1 MSSSTNEGCP
11 ATRWP
16 RLAFNCAVFVLALA
30 VAFPLLA
37 GRGPARAAA
46 AASSFNFNW
55 AQAPTAPLAW
65 TPGQVNDWD
74 LVSNIDG
81 PTDNNG
87 TMQAGHG
94 ADCSAPPA
102 THTVVS
108 LADSTFICKNHMMT
122 AVNGGGDAYATY
134 GAIYFAPAQLADWS
148 QGQATVSWKV
158 STQRLSTRDW
168 WQVNLTPFAQNMALP
183 LTGDLPAY
191 QGQPASG
198 LELRLDNGSCAQGN
212 IGTILRVSTIS
223 GSQAKEITQGYP
235 CLEDAVSASAA
246 TRSQFQIEVSSGHLK
261 VFMPGTNLVSF
272 DGPLNLGFNQAVVQ
286 FSHHSYNPLKGA
298 DVNAAGAAVGPNTFH
313 WSDVAISPATP
324 FTMLRPQQPFSLHE
338 GQNPVLKLPQA
349 APPGSFLRFAGLG
362 NFDVSYDG
370 GKSYVAA
377 RVQGADKSPEK
388 FASYWTPVP
397 AGTTEVMLRGQRNAS
412 NLAWWVED
420 VSVWAQAFSG
430 PVPAP
435 PPTSQ
440 PTPTT
445 QPSPVQQPTPKPTPT
460 PSPVTI
466 PPPPP
471 QHPGAIAFRSAS
483 RSTYFAAAK
492 RPAHLAKGDLLLAS
506 LEVDADPVT
515 VSPPPGWALL
525 SDTRVAPGTR
535 QAFHVLVYSKVAG
548 EHEPAY
554 YRFQRPWGVWS
565 DLQVLAYSGVD
576 PNHPIDAVAGR
587 DAGWTSTPASPP
599 LTTRSGGDRL
609 VLVFIDH
616 DYASF
621 TAPAGMIERMDFDGN
636 TSADGP
642 LGAAGTVAP
651 RTARASESGPMAA
664 VAVALKSA

>member
-1 MSSSTNEGCP
+1 M
-11 ATRWP
+11 RWR
-16 RLAFNCAVFVLALA
+16 RLAFNCAIFVLGVA

-37 GRGPARAAA
+37 GGGPARAAA
-46 AASSFNFNW
+46 AASSFDFNW
-55 AQAPTAPLAW
+55 AQAPAAPLAW

-87 TMQAGHG
+87 SMQAGHG
-94 ADCSAPPA
+94 GDCSAPPA
-102 THTVVS
+102 THTVVG
-108 LADSTFICKNHMMT
+108 LADSAFICKNHMMT

-183 LTGDLPAY
+183 LMDSLPAY
-191 QGQPASG
+191 QGQPATG
-198 LELRLDNGSCAQGN
+198 LELRLDNGTCAQGN
-212 IGTILRVSTIS
+212 IGTIVRVSAIS
-223 GSQAKEITQGYP
+223 GSQAREITQGTP
-235 CLEDAVSASAA
+235 CVEDAVSASAA
-246 TRSQFQIEVSSGHLK
+246 TRSQFQIEVSNGHLK
-261 VFMPGTNLVSF
+261 VFMPGTNIVCF

-298 DVNAAGAAVGPNTFH
+298 DVNAAGAVVGPNTFH

-338 GQNPVLKLPQA
+338 GQNPVLRLPQA
-349 APPGSFLRFAGLG
+349 APQGSFLRFAGLG

-370 GKSYVAA
+370 GKSYAAA
-377 RVQGADKSPEK
+377 RVQGANKAPEH

-397 AGTTEVMLRGQRNAS
+397 AGTTEVTLRGQRNAS
-412 NLAWWVED
+412 NLPWWVED
-420 VSVWAQAFSG
+420 VSVWAQAFTG
-430 PVPAP
+430 PAPAP
-435 PPTSQ
+435 PPTAQ

-445 QPSPVQQPTPKPTPT
+445 QPPPVQQPTPTPAPT
-460 PSPVTI
+460 PSGTPVTA

-471 QHPGAIAFRSAS
+471 SAIAFRSAS
-483 RSTYFAAAK
+483 RSIYFAAAR
-492 RPAHLAKGDLLLAS
+492 RPANLAKGDLLLAS

-525 SDTRVAPGTR
+525 NDTRVAPSTR
-535 QAFHVLVYSKVAG
+535 HAFHALIYYKVAG
-548 EHEPAY
+548 AHEPSHY
-554 YRFQRPWGVWS
+554 PFRKPWGVGS
-565 DLQVLAYSGVD
+565 ALQVLAYSGVD

-599 LTTRSGGDRL
+599 LTTKSSGDRL

-616 DYASF
+616 DYATF

-636 TSADGP
+636 TSADGA
-642 LGAAGTVAP
+642 LGGAGTVPP
-651 RTARASESGPMAA
+651 RTVRATESGSIAA